1 MMPKPK
7 WSDFCFLFV
16 FGASMAS
23 LCLVETYLDGS
34 ALKPDVILGV
44 VIGVLV
50 TVVYTGFRWFDWDR
64 RNEAMV
70 EVLRYHPHDIEVFLE
85 RWGVRVTAQT
95 FVCDVSLFHRHSAK
109 YLGAVLAKLLEYKL
123 ERSGRRPDYSYSGQS
138 AYTDLV
144 RMAQIA
150 YDQAL
155 PKGFVTG
162 LKNYSAY
169 AEYELRRAVAAVDY
183 YDLLTSWPTELQE
196 MEEQFAGEREEAVQA
211 SLTPVATVRLWN
223 WTWCKLCLFRPT
235 TWAPTWTA
243 PVAKEAKL

>member
-1 MMPKPK
+1 
-7 WSDFCFLFV
+7 
-16 FGASMAS
+16 MAS
-23 LCLVETYLDGS
+23 LCLVEAYLDGS
-34 ALKPDVILGV
+34 ALKLDVILGV

-70 EVLRYHPHDIEVFLE
+70 EILRYHPNDIEVFLG

-95 FVCDVSLFHRHSAK
+95 FVCDMALFRQHSAK

-123 ERSGRRPDYSYSGQS
+123 DRNGCRPDYRYSGQS

-144 RMAQIA
+144 RMAVVA
-150 YDQAL
+150 YDQASL

-162 LKNYSAY
+162 LKNYSAC

-183 YDLLTSWPTELQE
+183 YDRLTSWTTELHE
-196 MEEQFAGEREEAVQA
+196 MEERFAGEREEAVQA

-223 WTWCKLCLFRPT
+223 WTWCKLSRLRPT
-235 TWAPTWTA
+235 IWAPTWTA
-243 PVAKEAKL
+243 PAVKEAKL